1 MDCPKGHGQLESM
14 SLGSIRIDRCTQ
26 CGGSWYDRGELRLLK
41 DKEAR
46 GDYRWID
53 SDLWKDQDRFRAD
66 KQERYVCPSDGRP
79 MITVRYGDSPVLVD
93 ICSQCH
99 GVWLDRDEY
108 DLIVAYLQDIVNT
121 QTAGDYL
128 KDVPEEFIEI
138 LTGPEGP
145 VSETKDL
152 ARVLHLL
159 QLRFVIEHPTLQ
171 AFLNSLPRF

>member
-1 MDCPKGHGQLESM
+1 MDCPRSHGRLEAVSV
-14 SLGSIRIDRCTQ
+14 GSIHIDRCTQ
-26 CGGSWYDRGELRLLK
+26 CAGSWYDRGELRLLK

-53 SDLWKDQDRFRAD
+53 FDLWKDTDRFRAD
-66 KQERYVCPSDGRP
+66 KQQRYVCPRDGHP
-79 MITVRYGDSPVLVD
+79 MTTIRYGQSPVLVD
-93 ICSQCH
+93 ICSECH

-108 DLIVAYLQDIVNT
+108 DLIVTYLADTVNT

-128 KDVPEEFIEI
+128 KDVRDEFIEI

-145 VSETKDL
+145 ISEMNDF
-152 ARVLHLL
+152 ARVLYLL
-159 QLRFVIEHPTLQ
+159 QLRLVIERPSLG